1 MNGKFGE
8 LANQTNKPSDN
19 THLRND
25 EFDFLK
31 SVSIFF
37 LESELGQ
44 AAEWERTQCNRC
56 VRVQMCTVR
65 CASNMNL
72 FGKIVEYNHRKR
84 KGGRANE
91 RTILWMHAIV
101 VYVSE
106 FSNTVGLPGR
116 AYYVLHFRH
125 YPQNRK
131 RRVNDLLSHSLQ
143 MRTPPL
149 YCALFACVC
158 TWYVL

>member
-1 MNGKFGE
+1 MTTSKMGYERRNRRHIRLNWMNGKFGE

-106 FSNTVGLPGR
+106 FSNTQNGWTARTCVLCTSFSALP
-116 AYYVLHFRH
+116 
-125 YPQNRK
+125 PK
-131 RRVNDLLSHSLQ
+131 
-143 MRTPPL
+143 
-149 YCALFACVC
+149 
-158 TWYVL
+158 